1 MVALFVGSAH
11 VYTLAL
17 LGGSLCLDFA
27 NTLDPRHGEHR
38 REFLMSYQ
46 DLVAWGRHVGVL
58 QDSDVTRLL
67 QRSAKHR
74 EEASAIFERALA
86 LRETIYRIF
95 SAITQGERPADPDLV
110 ALRDAYL
117 GAIACSRIA
126 AATDR
131 FELEWVGVAEAL
143 DPMLWPVARSAF
155 ELLIAGDLDRVRE
168 CPGVGDCGW
177 LFLDT
182 SKNAS
187 RRWCSM
193 EGCGSR
199 AKMRRQYARKRKAGP
214 GTTG

>member
-1 MVALFVGSAH
+1 MVAVSEGSAH

-27 NTLDPRHGEHR
+27 NSLDPRHGERR

-67 QRSAKHR
+67 QRSATHR
-74 EEASAIFERALA
+74 EEAAAIFERAIA
-86 LRETIYRIF
+86 LREAIYRVY
-95 SAITQGERPADPDLV
+95 SAVTRGERPADADLIT
-110 ALRDAYL
+110 LRDAYL
-117 GAIACSRIA
+117 RAIACSRLVA
-126 AATDR
+126 GTDR
-131 FELEWVGVAEAL
+131 FELEWVGDAEAL

-155 ELLIAGDLDRVRE
+155 ELLIAGDLDRGRE

-199 AKMRRQYARKRKAGP
+199 VKMRRQYARRRKADS
-214 GTTG
+214 GTTV